1 MIKTFKSS
9 DLRSK
14 FAVSSIN
21 GSESIVTLHA
31 YIVMMSPV
39 SAVLMPKSF
48 AMSLKSG
55 TGTNSVVLNIKA
67 AKASAITLI

>member
-14 FAVSSIN
+14 FAVSNIK
-21 GSESIVTLHA
+21 GSDNIVTLHA

-39 SAVLMPKSF
+39 SAVLIPKSF
-48 AMSLKSG
+48 AISLRSG

-67 AKASAITLI
+67 PKVSAITLR

>member
-1 MIKTFKSS
+1 MLKGKLIA
-9 DLRSK
+9 K

-21 GSESIVTLHA
+21 GKESIVTLHA

-39 SAVLMPKSF
+39 SAVLIPKSF

-67 AKASAITLI
+67 AKASAITLR

>member
-1 MIKTFKSS
+1 
-9 DLRSK
+9 
-14 FAVSSIN
+14 
-21 GSESIVTLHA
+21 
-31 YIVMMSPV
+31 MMSPV

-67 AKASAITLI
+67 AKANAITLR

>member
-9 DLRSK
+9 DLLSK
-14 FAVSSIN
+14 FAVKSIN

-67 AKASAITLI
+67 AKASATTLR

>member
-21 GSESIVTLHA
+21 GKESIVTLHA

-48 AMSLKSG
+48 AMSLKRG

-67 AKASAITLI
+67 AKASAITLR

>member
-1 MIKTFKSS
+1 
-9 DLRSK
+9 
-14 FAVSSIN
+14 
-21 GSESIVTLHA
+21 
-31 YIVMMSPV
+31 MMSPV

-67 AKASAITLI
+67 AKASAITLR

>member
-14 FAVSSIN
+14 FAVSNIN
-21 GSESIVTLHA
+21 GKESIVTLHA

-67 AKASAITLI
+67 AKASAITLR

>member
-14 FAVSSIN
+14 FAVSNIN
-21 GSESIVTLHA
+21 GNESIVTLHA

-48 AMSLKSG
+48 AMSLKRG

-67 AKASAITLI
+67 AKASAITLR

>member
-9 DLRSK
+9 NLRSK
-14 FAVSSIN
+14 FAVSNIKGN
-21 GSESIVTLHA
+21 ESIVTLHA

-39 SAVLMPKSF
+39 SAVLISKSF
-48 AMSLKSG
+48 AMSLKRG

-67 AKASAITLI
+67 AKASAITLR

>member
-1 MIKTFKSS
+1 MIKTFKSN

-14 FAVSSIN
+14 FAVSNIN
-21 GSESIVTLHA
+21 GKESIVTLHA

-39 SAVLMPKSF
+39 SAVLISKSF

-67 AKASAITLI
+67 AKASAITLR